1 MGPRER
7 GGKDS
12 VRRPSSTMCTAPHRA
27 AIARIVRAVYGGVTT
42 GDKARLVMAQ
52 VSIVPGASGPAAI
65 QQPAHSQHSTST
77 DVTSLRAAPGRIGS
91 GGLYLIMYML

>member
-12 VRRPSSTMCTAPHRA
+12 VRRPSSTMCAAPHRA

-42 GDKARLVMAQ
+42 GDKARLVMVQ
-52 VSIVPGASGPAAI
+52 VSIVPGASSPAAI
-65 QQPAHSQHSTST
+65 QQPALTL
-77 DVTSLRAAPGRIGS
+77 LRCVPRPV
-91 GGLYLIMYML
+91 GLGQGACI

>member
-42 GDKARLVMAQ
+42 GDKARLVMVQ
-52 VSIVPGASGPAAI
+52 VSIVLLVPAA
-65 QQPAHSQHSTST
+65 QQPAHTL
-77 DVTSLRAAPGRIGS
+77 LRCVPRPV
-91 GGLYLIMYML
+91 GLGQGACI